1 MSSATVA
8 PGVDEFALAGLTPAA
23 STYVKPPRVAQSP
36 AAFECRHWK
45 TLEMPRPA
53 DGKSEP
59 FIVVFGLVVGI
70 YIDDAF
76 IKDGIVDT
84 PSMKPLARLGYMD
97 YSVLTPETVFSLNR
111 PIATEDGRSAK
122 LVSGPWDGVYR

>member
-1 MSSATVA
+1 
-8 PGVDEFALAGLTPAA
+8 
-23 STYVKPPRVAQSP
+23 
-36 AAFECRHWK
+36 
-45 TLEMPRPA
+45 MPRPA
-53 DGKSEP
+53 DGKGEP

-97 YSVLTPETVFSLNR
+97 YSVPTPETVFSLNR